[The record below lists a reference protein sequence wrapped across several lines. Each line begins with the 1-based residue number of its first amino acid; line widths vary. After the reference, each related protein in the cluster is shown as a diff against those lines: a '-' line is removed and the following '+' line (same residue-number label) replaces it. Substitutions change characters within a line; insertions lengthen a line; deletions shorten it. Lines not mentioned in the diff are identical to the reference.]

1 MLPQSSRRPGCRF
14 PQIRRDP
21 ARKVYITARNLLGYE
36 QLRTNDRGVKRKLEN
51 FSCIFNPT
59 GTSLAVKSLVAERA
73 ARLQNSDFQGGGKR
87 ALAYHQGVCLHNL
100 GLQSRSKLFDQV
112 RVITV
117 VYRDRNLG
125 LELS

>member
-1 MLPQSSRRPGCRF
+1 VR
-14 PQIRRDP
+14 
-21 ARKVYITARNLLGYE
+21 YE
-36 QLRTNDRGVKRKLEN
+36 QLTINEPGIEEETGGFVVYFQPEKRKPSLLLGSWIWAYLDKDGSDYLN
-51 FSCIFNPT
+51 FAAP
-59 GTSLAVKSLVAERA
+59 SLAAKSLVTERA
-73 ARLQNSDFQGGGKR
+73 ARLQHPDFERGGKR

-117 VYRDRNLG
+117 VHRDRNLG